1 MIYLDYH
8 SILRKVFWNLSID
21 WFSNNNSEKQDQD
34 IIMKETIID
43 KSKWKFYTIKKYAN
57 FEILNINFFFLIT
70 WCNQI

>member
-43 KSKWKFYTIKKYAN
+43 KSIWKFYTIKKYAN
-57 FEILNINFFFLIT
+57 FEILNINFFFF
-70 WCNQI
+70 